1 MRKYSK
7 YSIYILMRKYSKYS
21 IYTLIRK
28 YSKYS
33 SKYSI
38 YYPHNGAFHKS

>member
-7 YSIYILMRKYSKYS
+7 YNSKYS

-28 YSKYS
+28 YSIYG

-38 YYPHNGAFHKS
+38 YLYYPHNGAFHKS